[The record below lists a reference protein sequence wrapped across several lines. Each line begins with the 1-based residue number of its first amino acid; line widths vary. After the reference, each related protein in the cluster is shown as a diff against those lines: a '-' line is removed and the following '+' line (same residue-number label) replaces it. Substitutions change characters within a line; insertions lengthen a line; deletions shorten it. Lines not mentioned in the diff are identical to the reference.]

1 MIKIFAVLLLVSM
14 QTTAQKRDLF
24 VGTYTRG
31 ESKGIYV
38 YSFDQKTGEFKRAAG
53 KRRDVTTCHTGLA
66 TRRQQYRYSSP
77 GKSTCACYG
86 IIS

>member
-1 MIKIFAVLLLVSM
+1 MSKIFAVLLLVSM

-38 YSFDQKTGEFKRAAG
+38 YSFRPVHFHHSHSMHRGTACLETGKEMK
-53 KRRDVTTCHTGLA
+53 D
-66 TRRQQYRYSSP
+66 
-77 GKSTCACYG
+77 
-86 IIS
+86 